1 MQTYP
6 ITLTAMKRITRRKDK
21 NGKPY
26 VSARMMVSTADKPAT
41 ERTVRAFGPLA
52 ATAVAVLK
60 KDVPVQA
67 RVAYDSFSGEDGSR
81 GQTLRIV
88 ALPGAA

>member
-6 ITLTAMKRITRRKDK
+6 MTVTALKRVTRRKDK

-26 VSARMMVSTADKPAT
+26 VSARMMVGAGDKPAT
-41 ERTVRAFGPLA
+41 ERTVRAFGPMA
-52 ATAVAVLK
+52 ATAVAMLQK
-60 KDVPVQA
+60 GVPVQA
-67 RVAYDSFSGEDGSR
+67 RVAYDSFSGEDGTR

-88 ALPGAA
+88 SLAAAA